1 MADHPRAA
9 RVPSEIS
16 VSMLAARW
24 RRPAHA
30 ARWKGQPPHSTTGA
44 ASARA
49 AHSQPPNRRAGIID
63 TSSTGSESAAET
75 ARRRPSPPSPSLGR
89 LAGPGRRAR

>member
-1 MADHPRAA
+1 M
-9 RVPSEIS
+9 PSEIS

-44 ASARA
+44 ASASA

-63 TSSTGSESAAET
+63 TSSTGSERAAET
-75 ARRRPSPPSPSLGR
+75 ARRRPSPPSPSW
-89 LAGPGRRAR
+89 AGSPAPGRRAR